1 MKKYTP
7 FLLALMLVGCG
18 RLPGSLNGKP
28 GAMGARL
35 AIPPAPVLFVPIPSH
50 AQMPA
55 PAAASY
61 ADDLAKALVSYDVP
75 SVAGTSKHR
84 NWQLLIEAARQGD
97 QMIPAYHIIGP
108 NGEVYGKLM
117 GAPVP
122 AQGWEQGNAA
132 LLMQT
137 ATRDS
142 ARLSS
147 LLTQIN
153 AHVQL
158 SSPESLV
165 NRTPRVFVGKVTG
178 ALGDGDHSLPRDL
191 GRNLGTSS
199 LDVVSNAKDADF
211 TIVGRVETSPAGP
224 GEDVVQLTWS
234 VRDSNG
240 RLVGRVTQLHEL
252 KPSDMSP
259 YWGDVA
265 QAATQQA
272 AAGISNVIQNDIV
285 KKPKEPIKKQ

>member
-1 MKKYTP
+1 MKKYIP

-18 RLPGSLNGKP
+18 RIPGSLNGKP
-28 GAMGARL
+28 GAMGAKL

-50 AQMPA
+50 ALMSA
-55 PAAASY
+55 SAASSY
-61 ADDLAKALVSYDVP
+61 AHDLANALVSYDVP
-75 SVAGTSKHR
+75 SVAGASKQR
-84 NWQLLIEAARQGD
+84 NWRLLIAAAQQGD
-97 QMIPAYHIIGP
+97 QTIPAYHIIGP
-108 NGEVYGKLM
+108 NGKVYGKLE

-122 AQGWEQGNAA
+122 TQGWEQGDAA
-132 LLMQT
+132 LLTQT
-137 ATRDS
+137 AARDS

-147 LLTQIN
+147 LLAQIN
-153 AHVQL
+153 ARVQL

-165 NRTPRVFVGKVTG
+165 NRTPRVFVGDVTG
-178 ALGDGDHSLPRDL
+178 APGDGDSSLPRDL
-191 GRNLGTSS
+191 SHNLSTAS
-199 LDVVSNAKDADF
+199 LDVVNNAKDADF
-211 TIVGRVETSPAGP
+211 TIAGHVETSPAGR
-224 GEDVVQLTWS
+224 GEEVVQLTWI

-252 KPSDMSP
+252 TPSDMSP

-285 KKPKEPIKKQ
+285 KKPSGPAQKQ